1 MKPKHIINLT
11 LQDCFVKKGT
21 SGAKA
26 FGNHMIHMDIVNDN
40 LVITI
45 DYEHGQF
52 ALWKAYEIMGL
63 DPREAAKKS
72 LEVFEKE
79 ALVSSM
85 EDEFL
90 T

>member
-1 MKPKHIINLT
+1 MKPKPIINLT
-11 LQDCFVKKGT
+11 LQDTFVKKES

-26 FGNHMIHMDIVNDN
+26 FGNHMVHMDIINND

-63 DPREAAKKS
+63 DPHEALKKS
-72 LEVFEKE
+72 KEVFDKE
-79 ALVSSM
+79 ALVSKM

-90 T
+90 V